1 MRAFF
6 PAGPRHRL
14 APGGLVIALLAAMTA
29 SAQAGSPPS
38 PSPLPVHGDAEC
50 DVWARE
56 LSFAASV
63 AAHDVEAFAAHV
75 DPDAAFGSGQVRPL
89 RGREA
94 IVQAWAGLI
103 AGREV
108 RLAWYPTRVTI
119 AAVPDIAWSSGP
131 ALYEAVDPDASPRH
145 RIGAFNSVW
154 HRGSDGT
161 WRVIFDDGLP
171 PRLATEAEVAAFHAG
186 RRDACP
192 RG

>member
-1 MRAFF
+1 MRAFLT
-6 PAGPRHRL
+6 PGLRHRL
-14 APGGLVIALLAAMTA
+14 VPGALAIALLAATTA
-29 SAQAGSPPS
+29 PAQGGSPPL
-38 PSPLPVHGDAEC
+38 PSSLPVHGDAEC
-50 DVWARE
+50 EVWARE
-56 LSFAASV
+56 LGFAASV

-131 ALYEAVDPDASPRH
+131 ALYEAVDPVASPRH

-154 HRGSDGT
+154 RRGSDGT
-161 WRVIFDDGLP
+161 WRVIFDDGLQ
-171 PRLATEAEVAAFHAG
+171 PRPATEAEVAAFHLG
-186 RRDACP
+186 RREACP